1 MINKRTFLTVLF
13 AIVTISFLFT
23 VSATVTVFTNSTLN
37 GTNIS
42 GTHRIYFNM
51 TGCFAQCHIGNISIN
66 WTYYNGTSFYVTTV
80 SNVTENQTNFTY
92 AWDTTTFPDG
102 KNGSLNF
109 TAIDYPSNATINAT
123 NLTRDI
129 NLDNTLPTMVV
140 YGTAPTAYA
149 NTSIRTSTAVATAN
163 LTLSIYITDATK
175 GMANSTEDGTAICL
189 VNVGDHANVTV
200 PMFNVGWSNG
210 WCNVSNTNASTA
222 LNLSGLGDGNSTIRI
237 YVNDSVSA
245 GNQLNNTLVAHI
257 DTTVPTSTATCSPTT
272 AQTGD
277 SFPCSCTGT
286 DATSGVSTST
296 GTSTSPDGIVT
307 PSSTG
312 GFTYTCTVTDNGG
325 LTASASKT
333 YTIQQSTGSG
343 SSSGGGSSGGATTP
357 KPQVFSFTKITPGAA
372 TIVKNFDSNT
382 GIKEIQI
389 TVNNE
394 AQNVKVTVTKY
405 DGKPAAV
412 SVAKT
417 GKVYQYMQI
426 NVSGVENKLSKAKVT
441 VKVEKSW
448 VTSNGVDKNNVVISK
463 FDEANGKWVELTT
476 TYDSEDT
483 TYHYY
488 DAEVTSFSYFATSE
502 KAASDT
508 GTDSG
513 TDSGATG
520 TSGTVGE
527 GMSLTWLWIVIAVI
541 VIALII
547 WAVARKK

>member
-51 TGCFAQCHIGNISIN
+51 TGCFVQCHIGSISIN

-175 GMANSTEDGTAICL
+175 GMANTSLSVCF
-189 VNVGDHANVTV
+189 VNVGGGVNHTI
-200 PMFNVGWSNG
+200 PMFSTGRTTG
-210 WCNVSNTNASTA
+210 WCNASDTNASTA
-222 LNLSGLGDGNSTIRI
+222 INISGLTDGNKTINI
-237 YVNDSVSA
+237 YVNDTITNS
-245 GNQLNNTLVAHI
+245 LNTTLVAHI
-257 DTTVPTSTATCSPTT
+257 DTTAPTSTATCSPTT
-272 AQTGD
+272 AQTGAT
-277 SFPCSCTGT
+277 FPCSCSGT

-296 GTSTSPDGIVT
+296 GTSTSPNGNST

-312 GFTYTCTVTDNGG
+312 
-325 LTASASKT
+325 S
-333 YTIQQSTGSG
+333 
-343 SSSGGGSSGGATTP
+343 
-357 KPQVFSFTKITPGAA
+357 
-372 TIVKNFDSNT
+372 
-382 GIKEIQI
+382 
-389 TVNNE
+389 
-394 AQNVKVTVTKY
+394 
-405 DGKPAAV
+405 
-412 SVAKT
+412 
-417 GKVYQYMQI
+417 
-426 NVSGVENKLSKAKVT
+426 
-441 VKVEKSW
+441 
-448 VTSNGVDKNNVVISK
+448 
-463 FDEANGKWVELTT
+463 
-476 TYDSEDT
+476 
-483 TYHYY
+483 
-488 DAEVTSFSYFATSE
+488 
-502 KAASDT
+502 
-508 GTDSG
+508 
-513 TDSGATG
+513 
-520 TSGTVGE
+520 
-527 GMSLTWLWIVIAVI
+527 
-541 VIALII
+541 
-547 WAVARKK
+547 

>member
-257 DTTVPTSTATCSPTT
+257 DTTSP
-272 AQTGD
+272 
-277 SFPCSCTGT
+277 
-286 DATSGVSTST
+286 
-296 GTSTSPDGIVT
+296 
-307 PSSTG
+307 
-312 GFTYTCTVTDNGG
+312 
-325 LTASASKT
+325 
-333 YTIQQSTGSG
+333 
-343 SSSGGGSSGGATTP
+343 
-357 KPQVFSFTKITPGAA
+357 
-372 TIVKNFDSNT
+372 
-382 GIKEIQI
+382 
-389 TVNNE
+389 
-394 AQNVKVTVTKY
+394 
-405 DGKPAAV
+405 
-412 SVAKT
+412 
-417 GKVYQYMQI
+417 
-426 NVSGVENKLSKAKVT
+426 
-441 VKVEKSW
+441 
-448 VTSNGVDKNNVVISK
+448 
-463 FDEANGKWVELTT
+463 
-476 TYDSEDT
+476 
-483 TYHYY
+483 
-488 DAEVTSFSYFATSE
+488 
-502 KAASDT
+502 
-508 GTDSG
+508 
-513 TDSGATG
+513 
-520 TSGTVGE
+520 
-527 GMSLTWLWIVIAVI
+527 
-541 VIALII
+541 
-547 WAVARKK
+547 